1 MRHLNKKRKLGMET
15 SRRKAF
21 LKNVFTSLLAHGK
34 IKTTEIRGKELVRIG
49 NSLIEKA
56 KKGDLSSRR
65 KVSSHIT
72 NDKVSINFF
81 QETLPKLANRKGGH
95 LRLIRVGTRKGDG
108 AKVVI
113 VELITTEDGMQKT
126 DDRKQKTDD
135 KKSL

>member
-1 MRHLNKKRKLGMET
+1 MKT

-21 LKNVFTSLLAHGK
+21 LKHLFTSLLAHGK
-34 IKTTEIRGKELVRIG
+34 VKTTEIRGKELVRIG
-49 NSLIEKA
+49 NSLIEKSR
-56 KKGDLSSRR
+56 KTDLASRR

-72 NDKVSINFF
+72 DDKVSITFF
-81 QETLPKLANRKGGH
+81 QQTLPKLVNRKGGH
-95 LRLIRVGTRKGDG
+95 LRLMRVGTRKGDG

-113 VELITTEDGMQKT
+113 VELITDDNQQKA